1 MHISTQKGFTLIE
14 LMIVVSIIGILAA
27 IALPSYQNYT
37 NRAKMAEVLSLTS
50 FAKLAVTEY
59 FQTEGKLPENNQEVG
74 LTENQERTNQS
85 RYVKSLIIGDNSNPG
100 QISITITG
108 TSISSLDDK
117 KVMLIPY
124 RNDATTKI
132 MDTSSESNYSG
143 PIVWICT
150 LESPDM
156 NTFFPSNCRHT
167 NSE

>member
-74 LTENQERTNQS
+74 LTENQEGTNQS

-132 MDTSSESNYSG
+132 MDT
-143 PIVWICT
+143 
-150 LESPDM
+150 
-156 NTFFPSNCRHT
+156 
-167 NSE
+167 